1 MDEFEVDILIGADY
15 IWQFMLDHVVRGEQG
30 YGPVATLT
38 RFGYVLN
45 GPVEIPSTNEHSSNI
60 IISHVLKTDNIVV
73 DSDKHLINELHK
85 FWDIESMG
93 IKSNEQELTCSENPL
108 EGKIHFNQKL
118 GKYEI
123 SLPFKEDHPV
133 IADNYQVARKR
144 LESLLKRLNSK
155 PDVLHQYNEVISE
168 QLNSGVVEKV
178 EDTELCSAPVGS
190 VYYNP
195 HREVVRE
202 ERQTTKLRVVYDA
215 SSKQNGEVSL
225 NDCLEPGP
233 NLVPL
238 IFDVLLR
245 LRAKRI
251 ALIGDLEK
259 AFLNIIIQE
268 NDRNFLRF
276 LWYDNVFEKDPELA
290 TLRFSRLVF
299 GLTSSPYVLN
309 ATVRHHLEN
318 YRQSDNEFVQTVEK
332 SLYIDDF
339 AFSLDTEEES
349 FELYRK
355 LKLCFASGGF
365 NMRKWASNS
374 DSLIER
380 IELAENMH
388 SKTANSKE
396 SNVIFDDD
404 ETFTKSI
411 SNTVCNGT
419 ESKILGMPWN
429 RNNDKF
435 VFDFSEFIE
444 AASSTVEVTKR
455 NILRTTARF
464 FDPLG
469 VLSPVILP
477 LKMIFQQ
484 LCKLKTAWDEKLPD
498 DICNNW
504 LKIVNN
510 IANTTLIE
518 FPRSLMGDIISNDAI
533 SIQLHGFSDASQY
546 AYGACVYFRVE
557 SSSKLVISRLICAK
571 TKVAPMKG
579 ETIPRLELMAAVT
592 LSRLIKS
599 VHNALISTINLESI
613 FCWTDSQVVLHW
625 VLGNKEHKQVFVR
638 NRVHEICD
646 LTEKKNWRYCP
657 TSNNPA
663 DIASRGIDCSKMQSN
678 EFWWNGPQF
687 LENDSEFWPVNEIA
701 PSQQIEINTN
711 VVVTENNDQL
721 NLNKIIPC
729 VNYSSFIRLIRV
741 TALVLKFV
749 AILKGKVKNLQ
760 TDISDDFLSKVNEA
774 KIMWHLEVQKV
785 FDLSGNDKEIRNNLG
800 CFVDKEGIIRVGGR
814 LQNASI
820 SYNSK
825 HPVLLPRQHHFTKL
839 VIWHSHLT
847 VKHNGVNE
855 TLAEVRSNYWITK
868 GRQIVKSLIAKC
880 SRCKAIH
887 GKPYETPN
895 APPLPAYRVSEDAAF
910 TNVAV
915 DFAGPLYVK
924 DIYTK
929 TDRMNKCYIALFSCA
944 NTRAIHLE
952 LVPDLFAETFIRA
965 LKRFTARRGLSKLI
979 VSDNGKTF
987 LDKNVQMYAQNMN
1000 IRWIFNVPTASWWG
1014 GWWEICV
1021 KLTKKCLRK
1030 TLGNAKLSYEELE
1043 TALIET
1049 EGIINSRPLTYVG
1062 EEISEPPLTPSC
1074 LVIGRR
1080 ILDQSESLSM
1090 SSDKTSLTKR
1100 ARYLELIIE
1109 HFRQRFKKE
1118 YIPSLH
1124 ERHRCLKNPKRV
1136 IQVGDIVHIFRDK
1149 VPKHT
1154 WAMGK
1159 VVKLLTGRDGLVRA
1173 AEIKTLD
1180 KSRRVIYIKRPIQ
1193 RLYPLEVNANEENS
1207 TEIEHLNGQ
1216 KEHEPSITM
1225 VRDEDIREHIANII

>member
-1 MDEFEVDILIGADY
+1 MSENDNGRGISYDALRDKLQLPTISTEKVIIKEFGNVSGTLKTCDSIQIAIEGADNLTVFINAFVVDNICSPVANQAIDVAKLKYPHIKDLPLADKGSGMDEFEVDILIGADY

-168 QLNSGVVEKV
+168 QLNSGVVEK
-178 EDTELCSAPVGS
+178 
-190 VYYNP
+190 
-195 HREVVRE
+195 
-202 ERQTTKLRVVYDA
+202 
-215 SSKQNGEVSL
+215 
-225 NDCLEPGP
+225 
-233 NLVPL
+233 
-238 IFDVLLR
+238 
-245 LRAKRI
+245 
-251 ALIGDLEK
+251 
-259 AFLNIIIQE
+259 
-268 NDRNFLRF
+268 
-276 LWYDNVFEKDPELA
+276 
-290 TLRFSRLVF
+290 
-299 GLTSSPYVLN
+299 
-309 ATVRHHLEN
+309 
-318 YRQSDNEFVQTVEK
+318 SDNEFVQTVEK

-469 VLSPVILP
+469 VLSP
-477 LKMIFQQ
+477 
-484 LCKLKTAWDEKLPD
+484 
-498 DICNNW
+498 
-504 LKIVNN
+504 
-510 IANTTLIE
+510 
-518 FPRSLMGDIISNDAI
+518 
-533 SIQLHGFSDASQY
+533 
-546 AYGACVYFRVE
+546 
-557 SSSKLVISRLICAK
+557 
-571 TKVAPMKG
+571 
-579 ETIPRLELMAAVT
+579 
-592 LSRLIKS
+592 
-599 VHNALISTINLESI
+599 
-613 FCWTDSQVVLHW
+613 
-625 VLGNKEHKQVFVR
+625 
-638 NRVHEICD
+638 
-646 LTEKKNWRYCP
+646 
-657 TSNNPA
+657 
-663 DIASRGIDCSKMQSN
+663 
-678 EFWWNGPQF
+678 
-687 LENDSEFWPVNEIA
+687 
-701 PSQQIEINTN
+701 QIEINTN

-1014 GWWEICV
+1014 GW
-1021 KLTKKCLRK
+1021 
-1030 TLGNAKLSYEELE
+1030 
-1043 TALIET
+1043 
-1049 EGIINSRPLTYVG
+1049 
-1062 EEISEPPLTPSC
+1062 
-1074 LVIGRR
+1074 
-1080 ILDQSESLSM
+1080 
-1090 SSDKTSLTKR
+1090 
-1100 ARYLELIIE
+1100 
-1109 HFRQRFKKE
+1109 FKKE